1 MCSPNRAAF
10 NAPPFVKAEKFAGI
24 PGIEKSPINGSETGT
39 SFKQALFFQSIGFNL
54 HDTMIFRKQNPIPQ
68 IYRKRYSNEFE
79 YMFVFSKGFVKTH
92 NAIMVDSQ
100 GQKFVKS
107 ISSSTGNGVDIETD
121 ITSRIEDPHMFFDDL
136 ERFEQHPIDEL
147 FIMLDNNAHADV
159 IYQWSSMTD
168 IDGYKTDNMNPA
180 YLMTSAAVPKSQRI
194 SGIVIDA
201 REHAV
206 DPSMSPEV
214 IDMQG
219 NLVYGTTSYS
229 RSKSVNRGPVGYAYS
244 MDDRNVS
251 QRVGS
256 NPLFI
261 EAVGSLDDDVYITS
275 MDADKVRN
283 AEKSFG
289 VLSNCRVMLLL
300 Q

>member
-1 MCSPNRAAF
+1 MLFLSMLINLLKSATLLFLLFASQLFSQKTGQHTFIVNTDHGFIDYANRIIVCRGTSEIEEKTPVDNSLKLVAKNLKIA
-10 NAPPFVKAEKFAGI
+10 KAEARTI
-24 PGIEKSPINGSETGT
+24 ARSNLIELMKQVNFDGRLVGELMDDEPLIESRLEGLIGSAYQQGEIEYLEGD
-39 SFKQALFFQSIGFNL
+39 KVAIALAVRMSGLSEIL
-54 HDTMIFRKQNPIPQ
+54 T
-68 IYRKRYSNEFE
+68 
-79 YMFVFSKGFVKTH
+79 
-92 NAIMVDSQ
+92 
-100 GQKFVKS
+100 
-107 ISSSTGNGVDIETD
+107 DIE
-121 ITSRIEDPHMFFDDL
+121 
-136 ERFEQHPIDEL
+136 
-147 FIMLDNNAHADV
+147 
-159 IYQWSSMTD
+159 
-168 IDGYKTDNMNPA
+168 GYKSDNMNPA
-180 YLMTSAAVPKSQRI
+180 YLMTSAAIPKSQRI

-219 NLVYGTTSYS
+219 NLVYGTISYS
-229 RSKSVNRGPVGYAYS
+229 RSKAVNRGPVGYAYS

-261 EAVGSLDDDVYITS
+261 EAVGSLDDDIYITS
-275 MDADKVRN
+275 MDANKVRT

>member
-1 MCSPNRAAF
+1 MVKNLFRYFFIISLFFISFSFSQKSSQHSFIVNTDEGFIDYSNRIIVCRGTAEIEEKTPIDNSLKIVEKNLKIA
-10 NAPPFVKAEKFAGI
+10 KAEARTI
-24 PGIEKSPINGSETGT
+24 ARSNLIELM
-39 SFKQALFFQSIGFNL
+39 KQVNFDGRLVGEL
-54 HDTMIFRKQNPIPQ
+54 
-68 IYRKRYSNEFE
+68 
-79 YMFVFSKGFVKTH
+79 
-92 NAIMVDSQ
+92 
-100 GQKFVKS
+100 
-107 ISSSTGNGVDIETD
+107 
-121 ITSRIEDPHMFFDDL
+121 IEDEPLIGSRL
-136 ERFEQHPIDEL
+136 EGLIGSAYQQGEIEYLEDEKVAIAL
-147 FIMLDNNAHADV
+147 AVKMSGLSEIL
-159 IYQWSSMTD
+159 TD
-168 IDGYKTDNMNPA
+168 IDGYKSDSMNPA
-180 YLMTSAAVPKSQRI
+180 YLMTSAAIPKSQRI

-219 NLVYGTTSYS
+219 NLVYGTISYS
-229 RSKSVNRGPVGYAYS
+229 RSKAVNRGPVGYAYS

-251 QRVGS
+251 QRVGT
-256 NPLFI
+256 NPLFV

-275 MDADKVRN
+275 MDAAKVRD

>member
-1 MCSPNRAAF
+1 MKSRSLFVIAFFSLSYSQPSSQHTFLVTTDEGFIDYANRIIVCRGTAEIKIKTPVDNSLKLVEKNLKIA
-10 NAPPFVKAEKFAGI
+10 KAEARTVARLNL
-24 PGIEKSPINGSETGT
+24 IEIMKQVNFDGRLVGELMEEEPLIESRLEGLIGSAYQQGEIEYLEG
-39 SFKQALFFQSIGFNL
+39 KKVAIALA
-54 HDTMIFRKQNPIPQ
+54 
-68 IYRKRYSNEFE
+68 
-79 YMFVFSKGFVKTH
+79 VKMSGLSE
-92 NAIMVDSQ
+92 I
-100 GQKFVKS
+100 
-107 ISSSTGNGVDIETD
+107 
-121 ITSRIEDPHMFFDDL
+121 L
-136 ERFEQHPIDEL
+136 
-147 FIMLDNNAHADV
+147 
-159 IYQWSSMTD
+159 TD
-168 IDGYKTDNMNPA
+168 IDGYKSDSMSPA

-194 SGIVIDA
+194 SGVVIDA

-219 NLVYGTTSYS
+219 NLVYGTISYS
-229 RSKSVNRGPVGYAYS
+229 RSKAVNRGPVGYAYS

-256 NPLFI
+256 NPLFV

-275 MDADKVRN
+275 MDAEKVRE

>member
-1 MCSPNRAAF
+1 M
-10 NAPPFVKAEKFAGI
+10 
-24 PGIEKSPINGSETGT
+24 
-39 SFKQALFFQSIGFNL
+39 LFFDMVKNLFRYFFIIPLFFISFSFPQKSSQHSFIVNTDQGFI
-54 HDTMIFRKQNPIPQ
+54 D
-68 IYRKRYSNEFE
+68 YSNRIIVCRGTAEIE
-79 YMFVFSKGFVKTH
+79 EKT
-92 NAIMVDSQ
+92 
-100 GQKFVKS
+100 
-107 ISSSTGNGVDIETD
+107 
-121 ITSRIEDPHMFFDDL
+121 
-136 ERFEQHPIDEL
+136 PIDISLKIVEKNLKIAKAKARTIARSNLIEL
-147 FIMLDNNAHADV
+147 MKQVNFDGRLVGELMEDEPLIGSRLEGLIGSA
-159 IYQWSSMTD
+159 YQQGEIEYLEGEKVAIALAVKMSGLSEILTD
-168 IDGYKTDNMNPA
+168 IDGYKPDSMNPA
-180 YLMTSAAVPKSQRI
+180 YLMTSAAIPKSQRI

-219 NLVYGTTSYS
+219 NLVYGTISYS
-229 RSKSVNRGPVGYAYS
+229 RSKAVNRGPVGYAYS

-251 QRVGS
+251 QRVGT
-256 NPLFI
+256 NPLFV

-275 MDADKVRN
+275 MDAAKVRD

>member
-1 MCSPNRAAF
+1 MVKNLFRYFFIIPLFFISFSFPQKSSQHSFIVNTDQGFIDYSNRIIVCRGTAEIEEKTPIDNSLKIVEKNLKIA
-10 NAPPFVKAEKFAGI
+10 KAEARTI
-24 PGIEKSPINGSETGT
+24 ARSNLIELM
-39 SFKQALFFQSIGFNL
+39 KQVNFDGRLVGEL
-54 HDTMIFRKQNPIPQ
+54 
-68 IYRKRYSNEFE
+68 
-79 YMFVFSKGFVKTH
+79 
-92 NAIMVDSQ
+92 
-100 GQKFVKS
+100 
-107 ISSSTGNGVDIETD
+107 
-121 ITSRIEDPHMFFDDL
+121 IEDEPLIGSRL
-136 ERFEQHPIDEL
+136 EGLIGS
-147 FIMLDNNAHADV
+147 A
-159 IYQWSSMTD
+159 YQQGEIEYLEGEKVAIALAVKMSGLSEILTD
-168 IDGYKTDNMNPA
+168 IDGYKSDSMNPA
-180 YLMTSAAVPKSQRI
+180 YLMTSAAIPKSQRI

-219 NLVYGTTSYS
+219 NLVYGTISYS
-229 RSKSVNRGPVGYAYS
+229 RSKAVNRGPVGYAYS

-251 QRVGS
+251 QRVGT
-256 NPLFI
+256 NPLFV

-275 MDADKVRN
+275 MDAAKVRD

>member
-1 MCSPNRAAF
+1 MVKNLFRYFFIISLFFISFSFSQKSSQHSFIVNTDEGFIDYSNRIIVCRGAAEIEEKTPID
-10 NAPPFVKAEKFAGI
+10 NSLKIVEKNLKIAKAEARTI
-24 PGIEKSPINGSETGT
+24 ARSNLIELMKQVNFDGRLVGELMEDEPLIGSRLEGLIG
-39 SFKQALFFQSIGFNL
+39 SAYQQGEIEYLEGEKVAIALA
-54 HDTMIFRKQNPIPQ
+54 
-68 IYRKRYSNEFE
+68 
-79 YMFVFSKGFVKTH
+79 VKMSGLSE
-92 NAIMVDSQ
+92 I
-100 GQKFVKS
+100 
-107 ISSSTGNGVDIETD
+107 
-121 ITSRIEDPHMFFDDL
+121 L
-136 ERFEQHPIDEL
+136 
-147 FIMLDNNAHADV
+147 
-159 IYQWSSMTD
+159 TD
-168 IDGYKTDNMNPA
+168 IDGYKSDSMNPA
-180 YLMTSAAVPKSQRI
+180 YLMTSAAIPKSQRI

-219 NLVYGTTSYS
+219 NLVYGTISYS
-229 RSKSVNRGPVGYAYS
+229 RSKAVNRGAVGYAYS

-251 QRVGS
+251 QRVGT
-256 NPLFI
+256 NPLFV

-275 MDADKVRN
+275 VDAAKVRD

>member
-1 MCSPNRAAF
+1 MVKNLFRYFFIIPLFFISFSFSQKSSQHSFIVNTDEGFIDYSNRIIVCRGTAEIEEKTPIDNSLKIVEKNLKIA
-10 NAPPFVKAEKFAGI
+10 KAEARTI
-24 PGIEKSPINGSETGT
+24 ARSNLIELMKQVNFDGRLVGELMEDEPLIGSRLEGLIG
-39 SFKQALFFQSIGFNL
+39 SAYQQGEIEYLEGEKVAIALA
-54 HDTMIFRKQNPIPQ
+54 
-68 IYRKRYSNEFE
+68 
-79 YMFVFSKGFVKTH
+79 VKMSGLSE
-92 NAIMVDSQ
+92 I
-100 GQKFVKS
+100 
-107 ISSSTGNGVDIETD
+107 
-121 ITSRIEDPHMFFDDL
+121 L
-136 ERFEQHPIDEL
+136 
-147 FIMLDNNAHADV
+147 
-159 IYQWSSMTD
+159 TD
-168 IDGYKTDNMNPA
+168 IDGYKSDSMNPA
-180 YLMTSAAVPKSQRI
+180 YLMTSAAIPRSQRI

-219 NLVYGTTSYS
+219 NLVYGTISYS
-229 RSKSVNRGPVGYAYS
+229 RSKAVNRGPVGYAYS

-251 QRVGS
+251 QRVGT
-256 NPLFI
+256 NPLFV

-275 MDADKVRN
+275 MDAAKVRD

>member
-1 MCSPNRAAF
+1 MIKLMLFFTMIKYTMRTLIFIILVLSYNFLQAQRPTNYSFIVNTEQGFIDYANRIVVCRGTADIIGKESIDNSLNIVEKNIKIA
-10 NAPPFVKAEKFAGI
+10 KAEARTNARTNL
-24 PGIEKSPINGSETGT
+24 IELMKQVNFDGRLVSEMMNDEPIIAN
-39 SFKQALFFQSIGFNL
+39 
-54 HDTMIFRKQNPIPQ
+54 
-68 IYRKRYSNEFE
+68 
-79 YMFVFSKGFVKTH
+79 
-92 NAIMVDSQ
+92 
-100 GQKFVKS
+100 
-107 ISSSTGNGVDIETD
+107 
-121 ITSRIEDPHMFFDDL
+121 RIEGLIGSAYQQGEIEYL
-136 ERFEQHPIDEL
+136 EGEKVAIALAVRLSGLSEILIDTE
-147 FIMLDNNAHADV
+147 
-159 IYQWSSMTD
+159 
-168 IDGYKTDNMNPA
+168 GYKIDNSTPA
-180 YLMTSAAVPKSQRI
+180 YLMTSASIPKSQRI

-201 REHAV
+201 RDHSI

-219 NLVYGTTSYS
+219 NLVYGSISYS
-229 RSKSVNRGPVGYAYS
+229 RTKAVNRGPVGYAYS

-256 NPLFI
+256 NPIVI

-275 MDADKVRN
+275 MDAEKVRD

>member
-1 MCSPNRAAF
+1 MLINLLKSTTLLFSLLLSQLFSQKTGQHTYVVNTDHGFIDYANRIIVCRGTSEIQEKTPVDNSLKLVAKNLKIA
-10 NAPPFVKAEKFAGI
+10 KAEARTI
-24 PGIEKSPINGSETGT
+24 ARSNLIELMKQVNFDGRLVGELMDDEPLIESRLEGLIGSAYQQGEIEYLEGD
-39 SFKQALFFQSIGFNL
+39 KVAIALAVRMSGLSEIL
-54 HDTMIFRKQNPIPQ
+54 T
-68 IYRKRYSNEFE
+68 
-79 YMFVFSKGFVKTH
+79 
-92 NAIMVDSQ
+92 
-100 GQKFVKS
+100 
-107 ISSSTGNGVDIETD
+107 DIE
-121 ITSRIEDPHMFFDDL
+121 
-136 ERFEQHPIDEL
+136 
-147 FIMLDNNAHADV
+147 
-159 IYQWSSMTD
+159 
-168 IDGYKTDNMNPA
+168 GYKSDNMNPA
-180 YLMTSAAVPKSQRI
+180 YLMTSAAIPKSQRI

-219 NLVYGTTSYS
+219 NLVYGTISYS
-229 RSKSVNRGPVGYAYS
+229 RSKAVNRGPVGYAYS

-261 EAVGSLDDDVYITS
+261 EAVGSLDDDIYITS
-275 MDADKVRN
+275 MDANKVRT

>member
-1 MCSPNRAAF
+1 M
-10 NAPPFVKAEKFAGI
+10 
-24 PGIEKSPINGSETGT
+24 IELMLFFDMI
-39 SFKQALFFQSIGFNL
+39 KQAMRITTPLILF
-54 HDTMIFRKQNPIPQ
+54 IF
-68 IYRKRYSNEFE
+68 
-79 YMFVFSKGFVKTH
+79 
-92 NAIMVDSQ
+92 
-100 GQKFVKS
+100 
-107 ISSSTGNGVDIETD
+107 ISSLSAQKSSPYSFIVNTDQGFIDYANRIIVCRGTADIEERTQVDNSLD
-121 ITSRIEDPHMFFDDL
+121 IVEKNIKIAKAKARTKARTNLIELMKQINFDGRLVGELMNDEPLIESRLEGLIGSAYQQGEIEYL
-136 ERFEQHPIDEL
+136 EGEKVAIALAVRMSGLSEILTE
-147 FIMLDNNAHADV
+147 
-159 IYQWSSMTD
+159 
-168 IDGYKTDNMNPA
+168 IDGYKIDSMNPA
-180 YLMTSAAVPKSQRI
+180 YLMTSAAIPKSQRV

-229 RSKSVNRGPVGYAYS
+229 RSKAVNRGPVGYAYS

-251 QRVGS
+251 QRVGN
-256 NPLFI
+256 NPLVI
-261 EAVGSLDDDVYITS
+261 EAVGSLEDDVYITS
-275 MDADKVRN
+275 MDAEKVRD

>member
-1 MCSPNRAAF
+1 M
-10 NAPPFVKAEKFAGI
+10 
-24 PGIEKSPINGSETGT
+24 IELMLFFDMI
-39 SFKQALFFQSIGFNL
+39 KQAMRITTPLILF
-54 HDTMIFRKQNPIPQ
+54 IF
-68 IYRKRYSNEFE
+68 
-79 YMFVFSKGFVKTH
+79 
-92 NAIMVDSQ
+92 
-100 GQKFVKS
+100 
-107 ISSSTGNGVDIETD
+107 ISSLSAQKSSPYSFIVNTDHGFIDYANRIIVCRGTADIEERTQVDNSLD
-121 ITSRIEDPHMFFDDL
+121 IVEKNIKIAKAKARTKARTNLIELMKQINFDGRLVGELMNDEPLIESRLEGLIGSAYQQGEIEYL
-136 ERFEQHPIDEL
+136 EGEKVAIALAVRMSGLSEILTE
-147 FIMLDNNAHADV
+147 
-159 IYQWSSMTD
+159 
-168 IDGYKTDNMNPA
+168 IDGYKTDSMNPA
-180 YLMTSAAVPKSQRI
+180 YLMTSAAIPKSQRV

-229 RSKSVNRGPVGYAYS
+229 RSKAVNRGPVGYAYS
-244 MDDRNVS
+244 MNDRNVS
-251 QRVGS
+251 QRVGN
-256 NPLFI
+256 NPLVI

-275 MDADKVRN
+275 MDAEKVRD

>member
-1 MCSPNRAAF
+1 MLFLYMLTNLLKSTTLLFLLFASQLFSQKTGQHTFIVNTDHGFIDYANRIIVCRGTSEIEEKTPVDNSLKLVAKNLKIA
-10 NAPPFVKAEKFAGI
+10 KAEARTI
-24 PGIEKSPINGSETGT
+24 ARSNLIELMKQVNFDGRSVGELMDDEPLIESRLEGLIGSAYQQGEIEYLEGD
-39 SFKQALFFQSIGFNL
+39 KVAIALAVRMSGLSEIL
-54 HDTMIFRKQNPIPQ
+54 T
-68 IYRKRYSNEFE
+68 
-79 YMFVFSKGFVKTH
+79 
-92 NAIMVDSQ
+92 
-100 GQKFVKS
+100 
-107 ISSSTGNGVDIETD
+107 DIE
-121 ITSRIEDPHMFFDDL
+121 
-136 ERFEQHPIDEL
+136 
-147 FIMLDNNAHADV
+147 
-159 IYQWSSMTD
+159 
-168 IDGYKTDNMNPA
+168 GYKSDNMNPA
-180 YLMTSAAVPKSQRI
+180 YLMTSVAIPKSQRI

-219 NLVYGTTSYS
+219 NLVYGTISYS
-229 RSKSVNRGPVGYAYS
+229 RSKAVNRGPVGYAYS

-261 EAVGSLDDDVYITS
+261 EAVGSLDDDIYITS
-275 MDADKVRN
+275 MDANKVRT

>member
-1 MCSPNRAAF
+1 MRSTTLAILLFVPQLFSQKTGQHTFIVNTDHGFIDYANRIIVCRGTSEIEEKTPVDNSLKLVAKNLKIA
-10 NAPPFVKAEKFAGI
+10 KAEARTI
-24 PGIEKSPINGSETGT
+24 ARSNLIELMKQVNFDGRLVGELMDDEPLIESRLEGLIGSAYQQGEIEYLEGD
-39 SFKQALFFQSIGFNL
+39 KVAIALAVRMSGLSEIL
-54 HDTMIFRKQNPIPQ
+54 T
-68 IYRKRYSNEFE
+68 
-79 YMFVFSKGFVKTH
+79 
-92 NAIMVDSQ
+92 
-100 GQKFVKS
+100 
-107 ISSSTGNGVDIETD
+107 DIE
-121 ITSRIEDPHMFFDDL
+121 
-136 ERFEQHPIDEL
+136 
-147 FIMLDNNAHADV
+147 
-159 IYQWSSMTD
+159 
-168 IDGYKTDNMNPA
+168 GYKSDNMNPA
-180 YLMTSAAVPKSQRI
+180 YLMTSAAIPKSQRI

-219 NLVYGTTSYS
+219 NLVYGTISYS
-229 RSKSVNRGPVGYAYS
+229 RSKAVNRGPVGYAYS

-261 EAVGSLDDDVYITS
+261 EAVGSLDDDIYITS
-275 MDADKVRN
+275 MDANKVRT

>member
-1 MCSPNRAAF
+1 MLINLLKSTTLFFLLSVAQIFSQKTGHHTFIVNTDQGFIDYANRII
-10 NAPPFVKAEKFAGI
+10 VCRGTAEI
-24 PGIEKSPINGSETGT
+24 EEKSPIDNSLKLVAKNLKIAKAEARTIARYNLIELMKLVNFDGRSVGELMDDEPLIESRLEGLIGSAYQQGEIEYLEGE
-39 SFKQALFFQSIGFNL
+39 KVAVALAVRMSGLSEIL
-54 HDTMIFRKQNPIPQ
+54 
-68 IYRKRYSNEFE
+68 
-79 YMFVFSKGFVKTH
+79 
-92 NAIMVDSQ
+92 
-100 GQKFVKS
+100 
-107 ISSSTGNGVDIETD
+107 
-121 ITSRIEDPHMFFDDL
+121 
-136 ERFEQHPIDEL
+136 
-147 FIMLDNNAHADV
+147 
-159 IYQWSSMTD
+159 TD
-168 IDGYKTDNMNPA
+168 IDGYKSDNFNPA
-180 YLMTSAAVPKSQRI
+180 YLMTSAAIPKTQRI

-219 NLVYGTTSYS
+219 NLVYGTISYS
-229 RSKSVNRGPVGYAYS
+229 RSKAVNRGPVGYAYS

-275 MDADKVRN
+275 MDANKVRT

>member
-1 MCSPNRAAF
+1 M
-10 NAPPFVKAEKFAGI
+10 
-24 PGIEKSPINGSETGT
+24 IELMLFFDMI
-39 SFKQALFFQSIGFNL
+39 KQAMRITTPLILFIFISFLSAQKSSPYSFIVNTDQGFIDYANRIIVCRG
-54 HDTMIFRKQNPIPQ
+54 T
-68 IYRKRYSNEFE
+68 
-79 YMFVFSKGFVKTH
+79 
-92 NAIMVDSQ
+92 A
-100 GQKFVKS
+100 
-107 ISSSTGNGVDIETD
+107 DIEERTQVDNSLD
-121 ITSRIEDPHMFFDDL
+121 IVEKNIKIAKAKARTKARTNLIELMKQINFDGRLVGELMNDEPLIESRLEGLIGSAYQQGEIEYL
-136 ERFEQHPIDEL
+136 EGEKVAIALAVRMSGLSEILTE
-147 FIMLDNNAHADV
+147 
-159 IYQWSSMTD
+159 
-168 IDGYKTDNMNPA
+168 IDGYKTDSMNPA
-180 YLMTSAAVPKSQRI
+180 YLMTSAAIPKSQRV

-229 RSKSVNRGPVGYAYS
+229 RSKAVNRGPVGYAYS
-244 MDDRNVS
+244 MNDRNVS
-251 QRVGS
+251 QRVGN
-256 NPLFI
+256 NPLVI

-275 MDADKVRN
+275 MDAEKVRD

>member
-1 MCSPNRAAF
+1 MVKNLFRYFFIISLFFISFSFSQKSSQHSFIVSTDEGFIDYSNRIIVCRGTAEIEEKTPIDNSLKIVEKNLKIA
-10 NAPPFVKAEKFAGI
+10 KAEARTI
-24 PGIEKSPINGSETGT
+24 ARSNLIELMKQVNFDGRLVGELMEDEPLIGSRLEGLIG
-39 SFKQALFFQSIGFNL
+39 SAYQQGEIEYLEGEKVAIALA
-54 HDTMIFRKQNPIPQ
+54 
-68 IYRKRYSNEFE
+68 
-79 YMFVFSKGFVKTH
+79 VKMSGLSEILT
-92 NAIMVDSQ
+92 
-100 GQKFVKS
+100 
-107 ISSSTGNGVDIETD
+107 DIE
-121 ITSRIEDPHMFFDDL
+121 
-136 ERFEQHPIDEL
+136 
-147 FIMLDNNAHADV
+147 
-159 IYQWSSMTD
+159 
-168 IDGYKTDNMNPA
+168 GYKSDSMNPA
-180 YLMTSAAVPKSQRI
+180 YLMTSAAIPKSQRI

-219 NLVYGTTSYS
+219 NLVYGIISYS
-229 RSKSVNRGPVGYAYS
+229 RSKAVNRGPVGYAYS

-251 QRVGS
+251 QRVGT
-256 NPLFI
+256 NPLFV

-275 MDADKVRN
+275 MDAAKVRD

>member
-1 MCSPNRAAF
+1 MLFLSMFINLLRSTTLLFLLFASQLFSQKTGQHTFIVNTDHGFIDYANRIIVCRGTSEIEEKTPVDNSLKLVAKNLKIA
-10 NAPPFVKAEKFAGI
+10 KAEARTI
-24 PGIEKSPINGSETGT
+24 ARSNLIELMKQVNFDGRLVGELMDDEPLIESRLEGLIGSAYQQGEIEYLEGD
-39 SFKQALFFQSIGFNL
+39 KVAIALAVRMSGLSEIL
-54 HDTMIFRKQNPIPQ
+54 T
-68 IYRKRYSNEFE
+68 
-79 YMFVFSKGFVKTH
+79 
-92 NAIMVDSQ
+92 
-100 GQKFVKS
+100 
-107 ISSSTGNGVDIETD
+107 DIE
-121 ITSRIEDPHMFFDDL
+121 
-136 ERFEQHPIDEL
+136 
-147 FIMLDNNAHADV
+147 
-159 IYQWSSMTD
+159 
-168 IDGYKTDNMNPA
+168 GYKSDNMNPA
-180 YLMTSAAVPKSQRI
+180 YLMTSAAIPKSQRI

-219 NLVYGTTSYS
+219 NLVYGTISYS
-229 RSKSVNRGPVGYAYS
+229 RSKAVNRGPVGYAYS

-261 EAVGSLDDDVYITS
+261 EAVGSLDDDIYITS
-275 MDADKVRN
+275 MDANKVRT

>member
-1 MCSPNRAAF
+1 MIELMLIFSMIKQIKSSIILFIFIAFGSLVAQKPNTHAF
-10 NAPPFVKAEKFAGI
+10 IVNTDEGFIDYSNRIIVCRGTADIEERKPVDNSLNIVEKNIKIAKAEARVKARENL
-24 PGIEKSPINGSETGT
+24 IELMKQVNFDGRLVGELMSDEPLIGSRLEGLIG
-39 SFKQALFFQSIGFNL
+39 SAYQQGEIEYLEGDKVAIALAVRMSGLSEIL
-54 HDTMIFRKQNPIPQ
+54 
-68 IYRKRYSNEFE
+68 
-79 YMFVFSKGFVKTH
+79 
-92 NAIMVDSQ
+92 
-100 GQKFVKS
+100 
-107 ISSSTGNGVDIETD
+107 
-121 ITSRIEDPHMFFDDL
+121 
-136 ERFEQHPIDEL
+136 
-147 FIMLDNNAHADV
+147 
-159 IYQWSSMTD
+159 TD
-168 IDGYKTDNMNPA
+168 IDGYKTDSMSPA
-180 YLMTSAAVPKSQRI
+180 YLITSAAVPKSQRI

-201 REHAV
+201 RDHAV

-229 RSKSVNRGPVGYAYS
+229 RAKSVNRGPVGYAYS

-275 MDADKVRN
+275 IDANKVRN

>member
-1 MCSPNRAAF
+1 MVKNLFRYFFIISLFFISFSFSQKSSQHSFIVNTDEGFIDYSNRIIVCRGTAEIEEKTPIDNSLKIVEKNLKIA
-10 NAPPFVKAEKFAGI
+10 KAEARTI
-24 PGIEKSPINGSETGT
+24 ARSNLIELMKQVNFDGRLVGELMDDEPLIGSRLEGLIG
-39 SFKQALFFQSIGFNL
+39 SAYQQGEIEYLEGEKVAIALA
-54 HDTMIFRKQNPIPQ
+54 
-68 IYRKRYSNEFE
+68 
-79 YMFVFSKGFVKTH
+79 VKMSGLSE
-92 NAIMVDSQ
+92 I
-100 GQKFVKS
+100 
-107 ISSSTGNGVDIETD
+107 
-121 ITSRIEDPHMFFDDL
+121 L
-136 ERFEQHPIDEL
+136 
-147 FIMLDNNAHADV
+147 
-159 IYQWSSMTD
+159 TD
-168 IDGYKTDNMNPA
+168 IDGYKSDSMNPA
-180 YLMTSAAVPKSQRI
+180 YLMTSAAIPKSQRI

-219 NLVYGTTSYS
+219 NLVYGTISYS
-229 RSKSVNRGPVGYAYS
+229 RSKAVNRGPVGYAYS

-251 QRVGS
+251 QRVGT
-256 NPLFI
+256 NPLFV

-275 MDADKVRN
+275 MDAAKVRD

>member
-1 MCSPNRAAF
+1 MIELMLFFSMIKQAMSSIILFIFIAFSSAIGQKSTSHSFIVNTDEGFIDYSNRIIVCRGTADIEERTPIDNSLNIVEKNIKIA
-10 NAPPFVKAEKFAGI
+10 KAEARTKARTNL
-24 PGIEKSPINGSETGT
+24 IELMKQVNFDGRLVGELMSDEPLIESRLEGLIGSAYQQGEIEYLEGN
-39 SFKQALFFQSIGFNL
+39 KVAIALAVRMSGLSEIL
-54 HDTMIFRKQNPIPQ
+54 TDT
-68 IYRKRYSNEFE
+68 
-79 YMFVFSKGFVKTH
+79 
-92 NAIMVDSQ
+92 
-100 GQKFVKS
+100 
-107 ISSSTGNGVDIETD
+107 
-121 ITSRIEDPHMFFDDL
+121 
-136 ERFEQHPIDEL
+136 
-147 FIMLDNNAHADV
+147 
-159 IYQWSSMTD
+159 
-168 IDGYKTDNMNPA
+168 DGYKIENMNPA

-244 MDDRNVS
+244 MDDRNVG

>member
-1 MCSPNRAAF
+1 MLFLCMLINLLKSTTLAILLFVPQLFSQKTDQHTFIVNTDHGFIDYANRIIVCRGTSEIEEKTPVDNSLKLVAKNLKIA
-10 NAPPFVKAEKFAGI
+10 KAEARTI
-24 PGIEKSPINGSETGT
+24 ARSNLIELMKQVNFDGRTVGELMDDEPLIESRLEGLIGSAYQQGEIEYLEGD
-39 SFKQALFFQSIGFNL
+39 KVAIALAVRMSGLSEIL
-54 HDTMIFRKQNPIPQ
+54 T
-68 IYRKRYSNEFE
+68 
-79 YMFVFSKGFVKTH
+79 
-92 NAIMVDSQ
+92 
-100 GQKFVKS
+100 
-107 ISSSTGNGVDIETD
+107 DIE
-121 ITSRIEDPHMFFDDL
+121 
-136 ERFEQHPIDEL
+136 
-147 FIMLDNNAHADV
+147 
-159 IYQWSSMTD
+159 
-168 IDGYKTDNMNPA
+168 GYKSDNMNPA
-180 YLMTSAAVPKSQRI
+180 YLMTSAAIPKSQRI

-219 NLVYGTTSYS
+219 NLVYGTISYS
-229 RSKSVNRGPVGYAYS
+229 RSKAVNRGPVGYAYS

-261 EAVGSLDDDVYITS
+261 EAVGSLDDDIYITS
-275 MDADKVRN
+275 MDANKVRT

>member
-1 MCSPNRAAF
+1 MAKNLFRYFFIISLFFISFSFSQKSSQHSFIVNTDQGFIDYSNRIIVCRGTAEIEEKTPIDNSLKIVEKNLKIA
-10 NAPPFVKAEKFAGI
+10 KAEARTI
-24 PGIEKSPINGSETGT
+24 ARSNLIELMKQVNFDGRLVGELMEDEPLIGSRLEGLIG
-39 SFKQALFFQSIGFNL
+39 SAYQQGEIEYLEGEKVAIALA
-54 HDTMIFRKQNPIPQ
+54 
-68 IYRKRYSNEFE
+68 
-79 YMFVFSKGFVKTH
+79 VKMSGLSEILT
-92 NAIMVDSQ
+92 
-100 GQKFVKS
+100 
-107 ISSSTGNGVDIETD
+107 DIE
-121 ITSRIEDPHMFFDDL
+121 
-136 ERFEQHPIDEL
+136 
-147 FIMLDNNAHADV
+147 
-159 IYQWSSMTD
+159 
-168 IDGYKTDNMNPA
+168 GYKSDSMNPA
-180 YLMTSAAVPKSQRI
+180 YLMTSAAIPKSQRI

-219 NLVYGTTSYS
+219 NLVYGTISYS
-229 RSKSVNRGPVGYAYS
+229 RSKAVNRGPVGYAYS

-251 QRVGS
+251 QRVGT
-256 NPLFI
+256 NPLFV

-275 MDADKVRN
+275 MDAAKVRD

>member
-1 MCSPNRAAF
+1 MVKNLFRYFFIISLFFISFSFSQKSSQHSFIVNTDEGFIDYSNRIIVCRGTAEIEEKTPIDNSLKIVEKNLKIA
-10 NAPPFVKAEKFAGI
+10 KAEARTI
-24 PGIEKSPINGSETGT
+24 ARYNLIELMKQVNFDGRLVGELMEDEPLIGSRLEGLIG
-39 SFKQALFFQSIGFNL
+39 SAYQQGEIEYLEGEKVAIALA
-54 HDTMIFRKQNPIPQ
+54 
-68 IYRKRYSNEFE
+68 
-79 YMFVFSKGFVKTH
+79 VKMSGLSE
-92 NAIMVDSQ
+92 I
-100 GQKFVKS
+100 
-107 ISSSTGNGVDIETD
+107 
-121 ITSRIEDPHMFFDDL
+121 L
-136 ERFEQHPIDEL
+136 
-147 FIMLDNNAHADV
+147 
-159 IYQWSSMTD
+159 TD
-168 IDGYKTDNMNPA
+168 IDGYKSDSMNPA
-180 YLMTSAAVPKSQRI
+180 YLMTSAAIPKSQRI

-219 NLVYGTTSYS
+219 NLVYGTISYS
-229 RSKSVNRGPVGYAYS
+229 RSKAVNRGPVGYAYS

-251 QRVGS
+251 QRVGT
-256 NPLFI
+256 NPLFV

-275 MDADKVRN
+275 MDAAKVRD

>member
-1 MCSPNRAAF
+1 MLFLYMLINLMRSTTLAILLFFPQLFSQKTDQHTFIVNTDHGFIDYANRIIVCRGTSEIEEKTPVDNSLKLVAKNLKIA
-10 NAPPFVKAEKFAGI
+10 KAEARTI
-24 PGIEKSPINGSETGT
+24 ARSNLIELMKQVNFDGRLVGELMDDEPLIESRLEGLIGSAYQQGEIEYLEGD
-39 SFKQALFFQSIGFNL
+39 KVAIALAVRMSGLSEIL
-54 HDTMIFRKQNPIPQ
+54 T
-68 IYRKRYSNEFE
+68 
-79 YMFVFSKGFVKTH
+79 
-92 NAIMVDSQ
+92 
-100 GQKFVKS
+100 
-107 ISSSTGNGVDIETD
+107 DIE
-121 ITSRIEDPHMFFDDL
+121 
-136 ERFEQHPIDEL
+136 
-147 FIMLDNNAHADV
+147 
-159 IYQWSSMTD
+159 
-168 IDGYKTDNMNPA
+168 GYKSDNMNPA
-180 YLMTSAAVPKSQRI
+180 YLMTSAAIPKSQRI

-219 NLVYGTTSYS
+219 NLVYGTISYS
-229 RSKSVNRGPVGYAYS
+229 RSKAVNRGPVGYAYS

-261 EAVGSLDDDVYITS
+261 EAVGSLDDDIYITS
-275 MDADKVRN
+275 MDANKVRT

>member
-1 MCSPNRAAF
+1 MTQLILVSSMYKSAVRLLNLFILLIATPSLFSQQSKSYSFIVNTDEGFIDYANRII
-10 NAPPFVKAEKFAGI
+10 VCR
-24 PGIEKSPINGSETGT
+24 GT
-39 SFKQALFFQSIGFNL
+39 S
-54 HDTMIFRKQNPIPQ
+54 
-68 IYRKRYSNEFE
+68 
-79 YMFVFSKGFVKTH
+79 
-92 NAIMVDSQ
+92 
-100 GQKFVKS
+100 
-107 ISSSTGNGVDIETD
+107 DIEERKPVD
-121 ITSRIEDPHMFFDDL
+121 NSLDL
-136 ERFEQHPIDEL
+136 VEKNIK
-147 FIMLDNNAHADV
+147 IAKAHARTQARSNLIELMKKVNFDGRLVGELISEEPLIASRLEGLIGSAYQQGEIEYLEGKKVAIALAVRMSGLSEILTDV
-159 IYQWSSMTD
+159 E
-168 IDGYKTDNMNPA
+168 GYKSDSMNPA
-180 YLMTSAAVPKSQRI
+180 YLMTSAAIPKSQRI

-219 NLVYGTTSYS
+219 MLVYGSTSYS
-229 RSKSVNRGPVGYAYS
+229 RSKAVNRGPVGYAYS
-244 MDDRNVS
+244 LDDRNVS

-256 NPLFI
+256 NPLVI

-275 MDADKVRN
+275 MDAEKVRD

>member
-1 MCSPNRAAF
+1 MVKNLFRDFFIIPLFFISFSFSQKSSQHSFIVNTDQGFIDYSNRIIVCRGTAEIEEKTPIDNSLKIVEKNLKIA
-10 NAPPFVKAEKFAGI
+10 KAEARTI
-24 PGIEKSPINGSETGT
+24 ARSNLIELMKQVNFDGRLVGELMEDEPLIGSRLEGLIG
-39 SFKQALFFQSIGFNL
+39 SAYQQGEIEYLEGEKVAIALA
-54 HDTMIFRKQNPIPQ
+54 
-68 IYRKRYSNEFE
+68 
-79 YMFVFSKGFVKTH
+79 VKMSGLSE
-92 NAIMVDSQ
+92 I
-100 GQKFVKS
+100 
-107 ISSSTGNGVDIETD
+107 
-121 ITSRIEDPHMFFDDL
+121 L
-136 ERFEQHPIDEL
+136 
-147 FIMLDNNAHADV
+147 
-159 IYQWSSMTD
+159 TD
-168 IDGYKTDNMNPA
+168 IDGYKSDSMNPA
-180 YLMTSAAVPKSQRI
+180 YLMTSAAIPKSQRI

-219 NLVYGTTSYS
+219 NLVYGTISYS
-229 RSKSVNRGPVGYAYS
+229 RSKAVNRGPVGYAYS

-251 QRVGS
+251 QRVGT
-256 NPLFI
+256 NPLFV

-275 MDADKVRN
+275 MDAAKVRD

>member
-1 MCSPNRAAF
+1 MLLF
-10 NAPPFVKAEKFAGI
+10 GMI
-24 PGIEKSPINGSETGT
+24 
-39 SFKQALFFQSIGFNL
+39 KQAKSSIIL
-54 HDTMIFRKQNPIPQ
+54 L
-68 IYRKRYSNEFE
+68 
-79 YMFVFSKGFVKTH
+79 VFIAFGSVV
-92 NAIMVDSQ
+92 AQ
-100 GQKFVKS
+100 KS
-107 ISSSTGNGVDIETD
+107 ISHAFIVNTDKGFIDYSNRIIVCRGTADIEERTPVD
-121 ITSRIEDPHMFFDDL
+121 NSLNIVEKNIKIAKAEARTNARTNLIELMKQVNFDGRLVGELMNDEPLIESRLEGLIGSAYQQGEIEYL
-136 ERFEQHPIDEL
+136 EGDKVAIALAVRMSGLSEIL
-147 FIMLDNNAHADV
+147 
-159 IYQWSSMTD
+159 TD
-168 IDGYKTDNMNPA
+168 IDGYKTDSMNPA

-201 REHAV
+201 RDHAV

-275 MDADKVRN
+275 MDANKVRN

>member
-1 MCSPNRAAF
+1 MVKNLFRYFFIISLFFISFSFSQKSSQHSFVVNTDEGFIDYSNRIIVCRGTAEIEEKTPIDNSLKIVEKNLKIA
-10 NAPPFVKAEKFAGI
+10 KAEARTI
-24 PGIEKSPINGSETGT
+24 ARSNLIELMKQVNFDGRLVGELMEDEPLIGSRLEGLIG
-39 SFKQALFFQSIGFNL
+39 SAYQQGEIEYLEGEKVAIALA
-54 HDTMIFRKQNPIPQ
+54 
-68 IYRKRYSNEFE
+68 
-79 YMFVFSKGFVKTH
+79 VKMSGLSE
-92 NAIMVDSQ
+92 ILS
-100 GQKFVKS
+100 
-107 ISSSTGNGVDIETD
+107 
-121 ITSRIEDPHMFFDDL
+121 
-136 ERFEQHPIDEL
+136 
-147 FIMLDNNAHADV
+147 
-159 IYQWSSMTD
+159 D
-168 IDGYKTDNMNPA
+168 IDGYKSDSMNPA
-180 YLMTSAAVPKSQRI
+180 YLMTSAAIPRSQRI

-219 NLVYGTTSYS
+219 NLVYGTISYS
-229 RSKSVNRGPVGYAYS
+229 RSKAVNRGPVGYAYS

-251 QRVGS
+251 QRVGT
-256 NPLFI
+256 NPLFV

-275 MDADKVRN
+275 MDAAKVRD

>member
-1 MCSPNRAAF
+1 MIKLMLFFTMIKYTMRTLIFIILVLSYNFLQAQRPTNYSFIVNTEQGFIDYANRIVVCRGTADIIGKESIDNSLNIVEKNIKIA
-10 NAPPFVKAEKFAGI
+10 KAEARTNARTNL
-24 PGIEKSPINGSETGT
+24 IELMKQVNFDGRLVSEMMNDEPIIAN
-39 SFKQALFFQSIGFNL
+39 
-54 HDTMIFRKQNPIPQ
+54 
-68 IYRKRYSNEFE
+68 
-79 YMFVFSKGFVKTH
+79 
-92 NAIMVDSQ
+92 
-100 GQKFVKS
+100 
-107 ISSSTGNGVDIETD
+107 
-121 ITSRIEDPHMFFDDL
+121 RIEGLIGSAYQQGEIEYL
-136 ERFEQHPIDEL
+136 EGKKVAIALAVRLSGLSEILIDTE
-147 FIMLDNNAHADV
+147 
-159 IYQWSSMTD
+159 
-168 IDGYKTDNMNPA
+168 GYKIDNSTPA
-180 YLMTSAAVPKSQRI
+180 YLMTIASIPKSQRI

-201 REHAV
+201 RDHSI

-219 NLVYGTTSYS
+219 NLVYGSISYS
-229 RSKSVNRGPVGYAYS
+229 RTKAVNRGPVGYAYS

-256 NPLFI
+256 NPIVI

-275 MDADKVRN
+275 MDAEKVRD

>member
-1 MCSPNRAAF
+1 MVKNLFRYFFIISLFFISFSFSQKSSQHSFIVNTDEGFIDYSNRIIVCRGTAEIEEKTPIDNSLKIVEKNLKLA
-10 NAPPFVKAEKFAGI
+10 KAEARTI
-24 PGIEKSPINGSETGT
+24 ARSNLIELMKQVNFDGRLVGELMEDEPLIGSRLEGLIG
-39 SFKQALFFQSIGFNL
+39 SAYQQGEIEYLEGEKVAIALA
-54 HDTMIFRKQNPIPQ
+54 
-68 IYRKRYSNEFE
+68 
-79 YMFVFSKGFVKTH
+79 VKMSGLSE
-92 NAIMVDSQ
+92 I
-100 GQKFVKS
+100 
-107 ISSSTGNGVDIETD
+107 
-121 ITSRIEDPHMFFDDL
+121 L
-136 ERFEQHPIDEL
+136 
-147 FIMLDNNAHADV
+147 
-159 IYQWSSMTD
+159 TD
-168 IDGYKTDNMNPA
+168 IDGYKSDSMNPA
-180 YLMTSAAVPKSQRI
+180 YLMTSAAIPKSQRI

-219 NLVYGTTSYS
+219 NLVYGTISYS
-229 RSKSVNRGPVGYAYS
+229 RSKAVNRGPVGYAYS

-251 QRVGS
+251 QRVGT
-256 NPLFI
+256 NPLFV

-275 MDADKVRN
+275 MDAAKVRD